1 MCYNII
7 GDLFMKKI
15 KYLLFFIILFSLFI
29 IKSNDS
35 YKVQYKDINDFD
47 ELTYTNLYEEY
58 NNKNIKAFLRLENN
72 IIPIV
77 QGNDNEFYL
86 NHDINDNENYKGYV
100 YLDYRNNIKKDKK
113 LIIYGHSD
121 YNNEVPF
128 TVLNDKNFYENN
140 KKFYLYTEYKD
151 YELEIFS
158 TYIEKNDY
166 TYMNLE
172 NFNDKTYKE
181 HLEYLKNKS
190 EINYDIDIN
199 ENKLVVILQ
208 TCDMN
213 NTAFRL
219 VMGIEKD
226 HT

>member
-1 MCYNII
+1 
-7 GDLFMKKI
+7 MKKI

-35 YKVQYKDINDFD
+35 HKLQYKDINDFD

-58 NNKNIKAFLRLENN
+58 NNDNIKAFLRLDNN

-86 NHDINDNENYKGYV
+86 NHDINDNENYKGSV
-100 YLDYRNNIKKDKK
+100 YLDYRNDIKKDKK

-128 TVLNDKNFYENN
+128 TVLNNKNFYENN

-190 EINYDIDIN
+190 EINYNIDIN

-213 NTAFRL
+213 NSAFRL

>member
-1 MCYNII
+1 M
-7 GDLFMKKI
+7 
-15 KYLLFFIILFSLFI
+15 
-29 IKSNDS
+29 
-35 YKVQYKDINDFD
+35 YK
-47 ELTYTNLYEEY
+47 EY
-58 NNKNIKAFLRLENN
+58 NNNNIKAFLRLDNN

-77 QGNDNEFYL
+77 QGNDNKFYL

-121 YNNEVPF
+121 YSNEVPF
-128 TVLNDKNFYENN
+128 TVLNNKNFYENN

-190 EINYDIDIN
+190 EINYNIDIN

-213 NTAFRL
+213 NTSFRL

>member
-1 MCYNII
+1 
-7 GDLFMKKI
+7 MKKI

-86 NHDINDNENYKGYV
+86 NDDINDNEHYKGSV

-128 TVLNDKNFYENN
+128 TVLNNKNFYENN

>member
-1 MCYNII
+1 M
-7 GDLFMKKI
+7 
-15 KYLLFFIILFSLFI
+15 
-29 IKSNDS
+29 
-35 YKVQYKDINDFD
+35 
-47 ELTYTNLYEEY
+47 YEEY
-58 NNKNIKAFLRLENN
+58 NNKNIKAFLRLDNN

-77 QGNDNEFYL
+77 QGNDNKFYL

-190 EINYDIDIN
+190 EINYNIDIN

-213 NTAFRL
+213 NSAFRL